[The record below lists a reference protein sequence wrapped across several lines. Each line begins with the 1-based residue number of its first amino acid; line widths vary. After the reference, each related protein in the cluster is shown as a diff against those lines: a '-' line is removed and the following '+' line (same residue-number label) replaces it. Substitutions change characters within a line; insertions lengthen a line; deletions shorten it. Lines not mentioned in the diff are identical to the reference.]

1 MRSPRV
7 VYGFVAGVLVVAG
20 FVLPRYLAERSSPEL
35 GETVV
40 VPVSSTAQPTT
51 PTSSPTP
58 TVAPKPTPAK
68 PTVGGTTGAEPVS
81 PAPARSAGDDDD
93 DDLVDDPDD
102 DDG

>member
-7 VYGFVAGVLVVAG
+7 VYGVVAGVLVVAG
-20 FVLPRYLAERSSPEL
+20 IVLPRYLAERSSPEL

-40 VPVSSTAQPTT
+40 VPVSSTSQPPT
-51 PTSSPTP
+51 PVPTPRVTPTP
-58 TVAPKPTPAK
+58 TAGK
-68 PTVGGTTGAEPVS
+68 PTVGTTTGAEPVS
-81 PAPARSAGDDDD
+81 PGPARSAGDDDD